1 MRPRFFVDSDDA
13 AKRQARRGGCRF
25 PRLFL
30 CLFLLVFL
38 SSCGSGQEAGGTGD
52 AGTAANGADEAG
64 QAGAMA
70 AGTEAEGSEGT
81 GEGTGSTD
89 ADGAVPDGTG
99 GADGESGAAA
109 PALTAETVPEE
120 ARMRVWDVRLGFAGD
135 INFADDYIP
144 VQYLESLGSDDISD
158 GIDERFID
166 LMQGMDLMWINNEF
180 TYSTRGEPLYGKTFT
195 FRSDPKHV
203 SWLHDLGIDIVGL
216 ANNHSFDY
224 GEEAFLDTLTVLED
238 AGIPY
243 VGAGHDLAEAMQ
255 PVYLE
260 ADGFTIAYVA
270 ASCAELT
277 VFTQEAEA
285 SEPGILACYDD
296 TRFLQAIREAAAH
309 ADYVIALPHW
319 GVEHST
325 WLDEKQPVS
334 AQAYLDAGADAVIGA
349 HPHILQGI
357 QFSDGR
363 PILYSLG
370 NFWFDNY
377 DIDTMVAEL
386 HFSGTCR
393 PDETPSL
400 RDGSVEVILYPGT
413 QSGVYTA
420 WADTPEWRESIFDL
434 LESISQDVTIDED
447 GRAHPAVYDDD
458 PGYASYEQTTDGQ
471 DAGWD

>member
-38 SSCGSGQEAGGTGD
+38 SSCGRGADTGGDASGQEEASAEQAVSSGG
-52 AGTAANGADEAG
+52 AG
-64 QAGAMA
+64 QAGAGA
-70 AGTEAEGSEGT
+70 DSTGNDGKEAGGTDQSGQAGTGTNDAAE
-81 GEGTGSTD
+81 
-89 ADGAVPDGTG
+89 G

-224 GEEAFLDTLTVLED
+224 GEEAFLDTMTVLED

-370 NFWFDNY
+370 NFWFDNF
-377 DIDTMVAEL
+377 DIDTVVAEL
-386 HFSGTCR
+386 HFSGSCR

-420 WADTPEWRESIFDL
+420 WADTPEWRESIFAL

-447 GRAHPAVYDDD
+447 GRAHPVEYDD
-458 PGYASYEQTTDGQ
+458 GQGNEVYEQASEWG
-471 DAGWD
+471 